1 VEIKNK
7 TNSKELVLNYQF
19 MNENYLRLIDANLN
33 RLREGI
39 RVVEDIFRY
48 VYNEKQTALK
58 LKELRHL
65 SRLENYIELLETRD
79 VKNDVLRSSIK
90 SEQNRSDLYSIL
102 IANFK
107 RAQESS
113 RVLEEFIKLTSIK
126 DSENFKYIRYEL
138 YNLEIVLTKITSNSK

>member
-1 VEIKNK
+1 
-7 TNSKELVLNYQF
+7 

-48 VYNEKQTALK
+48 VYNDKQTALK

-90 SEQNRSDLYSIL
+90 SEQNRTDLYSIL

-113 RVLEEFIKLTSIK
+113 RVLEEFCKLISIK

-138 YNLEIVLTKITSNSK
+138 YNLEIVLTKITANSK